1 MINNNYAGQIAR
13 NLEAKGES
21 KDFIIG
27 FLTQTLNG
35 MRHFLDTHEV
45 EKYLKRTVEQTRD
58 LWKLSCLF

>member
-58 LWKLSCLF
+58 L